1 MSAKLDALA
10 GPLAGQ
16 SFSLPP
22 VLTTIGADPFSHIT
36 WDDPKL
42 APQHTRIT
50 WQGGCHVLADL
61 AISHGTAI
69 NGRRVRAPRTLQS
82 GDEIRIGQSLF
93 RYVSPGQ
100 EQAVATPADAPLQ
113 AKRHAS
119 RKELRA
125 PRLPPLPLVLA
136 LVTIAL
142 ASVALLI
149 RWALPDAVPT
159 GSPSETATP
168 AINSAPTGAATP
180 EPNATFTPLVTP
192 MPASEPRAYPVPVP
206 ISPADSAS
214 GAQALLQ
221 WSWRG
226 TLGTDEWY
234 SVWLWREDEEPH
246 SLAWT
251 KETRYEIGESI
262 GAGRFSWQVTV
273 VQGAIQ
279 GNWQR
284 DLSAPSEARRFTL
297 LPLTPTRT
305 PSRTATHT
313 ATATPSPTVTI
324 TPTPEPMARIMVA
337 GRVYDARGD
346 PSTPLANVSLRIY
359 LGGHRATASTNAL
372 GQYVVEF
379 SLSGRG
385 GHQQIELLASL
396 PGFEPGVGN
405 ASLSGYAPGMTEQ
418 VNLDLELYPQAT
430 STPTWIPP
438 TATPSPWPTPTLD
451 PTATHA
457 PTAATATVT
466 S

>member
-50 WQGGCHVLADL
+50 WHGGRHVMTDL
-61 AISHGTAI
+61 ATSYGTAI
-69 NGRRVRAPRTLQS
+69 NGQRVRAPRTLQS

-100 EQAVATPADAPLQ
+100 SLAAPATDAHIK

-125 PRLPPLPLVLA
+125 PRLPPLPLVWT
-136 LVTIAL
+136 LVAIAL

-149 RWALPDAVPT
+149 RWALPDTALI
-159 GSPSETATP
+159 GSPSGMTTP
-168 AINSAPTGAATP
+168 VTNSAPTGMAML
-180 EPNATFTPLVTP
+180 EPNATFTPPVAPIL
-192 MPASEPRAYPVPVP
+192 ASEPRAYPVPVP

-226 TLGTDEWY
+226 TLGNDEWY
-234 SVWLWREDEEPH
+234 SVWLWREDEDPH

-251 KETRYEIGESI
+251 KEARYKIGESI
-262 GAGRFSWQVTV
+262 GAGRYSWQVTV

-284 DLSAPSEARRFTL
+284 DLSAPSEVRRFTL

-313 ATATPSPTVTI
+313 ATATPSPTVTV
-324 TPTPEPMARIMVA
+324 TPTPEPLARIMVA
-337 GRVYDARGD
+337 GRVYDARSG
-346 PSTPLANVSLRIY
+346 PSAPLANVGLRIY

-385 GHQQIELLASL
+385 GQQQIELLASL